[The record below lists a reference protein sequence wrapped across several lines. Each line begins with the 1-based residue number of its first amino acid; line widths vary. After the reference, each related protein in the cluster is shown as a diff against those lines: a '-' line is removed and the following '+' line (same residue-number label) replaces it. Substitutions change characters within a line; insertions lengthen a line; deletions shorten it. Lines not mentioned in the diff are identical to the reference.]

1 MAGNSTYTLR
11 SVLDGL
17 VGRGMK
23 DPSKQAS
30 GVGLT
35 LTLELANDAM
45 ADLICERFN
54 WKWNSALAVPFLTN
68 SWQQD
73 YPQLAQPNG
82 PIGWG
87 EDCTQTDI
95 NNTMIPKPK
104 WRVTWRKAIPR
115 ISSFESFTPPPGW
128 QIQWMYNLNLTFG
141 IWPGASVTF
150 YPLLTGGPVMQN
162 PIMNMIDANK
172 NLLIVTGFGTTGSV
186 APLLAAASPEGTTV
200 TDGSVIWTVVSPT
213 SQGFVLACANATGP
227 VYEIAPNYQ
236 LDPPRIIEIGQLL
249 NPFPDSYIRH
259 FRRVF
264 RYHCLGAS
272 PDPNDKKEFR
282 EDLPKYLESEAEIAK
297 QGDKEQN
304 SYGLVPA
311 TSPVE
316 NVWPNTA
323 GYRRLIIRFRMD
335 ARPWPLRSI
344 SSLSSLGCRR
354 F

>member
-1 MAGNSTYTLR
+1 MAFAGNSTYTLR

-17 VGRGMK
+17 IGRGMK
-23 DPSKQAS
+23 DPTKAPS
-30 GVGLT
+30 GVGQT

-54 WKWNSALAVPFLTN
+54 WKFNSALATPFLTN

-73 YPQLAQPNG
+73 YPQIAQPNG
-82 PIGWG
+82 VIGWG

-95 NNTMIPKPK
+95 NNTMIPKPN
-104 WRVTWRKAIPR
+104 WRVTWRKNIPR

-128 QIQWMYNLNLTFG
+128 QLCWMYNQDLTFG
-141 IWPGASVTF
+141 SWPGAGVTF

-162 PIMNMIDANK
+162 PCMSMIDANG
-172 NLLIVTGFGTTGSV
+172 NRLVVTGFGTTGAS
-186 APLLAAASPEGTTV
+186 APVLPASSLEGVTV
-200 TDGSVIWTVVSPT
+200 LDGSVTWTVVSPT
-213 SQGFVLACANATGP
+213 SQGFRVWPLPNATGP
-227 VYEIAPNYQ
+227 VYQIAPTYQ
-236 LDPPRIIEIGQLL
+236 LDPPKITTIGQLL

-259 FRRVF
+259 YRQVF

-282 EDLPKYLESEAEIAK
+282 DDLPKYLEALANATK

-316 NVWPNTA
+316 NVWPNSA
-323 GYRRLIIRFRMD
+323 GYRTAD
-335 ARPWPLRSI
+335 NPY
-344 SSLSSLGCRR
+344 
-354 F
+354 

>member
-1 MAGNSTYTLR
+1 MAGNSTITLR

-30 GVGLT
+30 GIGLT

-54 WKWNSALAVPFLTN
+54 WKWNSALATPFLTN

-73 YPQLAQPNG
+73 YPQLAQQNG

-87 EDCTQTDI
+87 EDCTQIDI

-128 QIQWMYNLNLTFG
+128 QIQWMYNENLSFG
-141 IWPGASVTF
+141 IWPGAGVTF
-150 YPLLTGGPVMQN
+150 YPLLTGGAVMQN
-162 PIMNMIDANK
+162 PIMSMIDKNE

-186 APLLAAASPEGTTV
+186 APFLAADEAEGTTV
-200 TDGSVIWTVVSPT
+200 TDGSVTWTCVSPT
-213 SQGFVLACANATGP
+213 SQGFRLWPLPNATGP
-227 VYEIAPNYQ
+227 VYQIAPVYQ
-236 LDPPRIIEIGQLL
+236 LDPPTITEISQFM

-264 RYHCLGAS
+264 RFHCAEAS
-272 PDPNDKKEFR
+272 PDPTDQKRFGGNIEN
-282 EDLPKYLESEAEIAK
+282 YLLSSVEKAAK

-323 GYRRLIIRFRMD
+323 GYRTADNPF
-335 ARPWPLRSI
+335 
-344 SSLSSLGCRR
+344 
-354 F
+354 